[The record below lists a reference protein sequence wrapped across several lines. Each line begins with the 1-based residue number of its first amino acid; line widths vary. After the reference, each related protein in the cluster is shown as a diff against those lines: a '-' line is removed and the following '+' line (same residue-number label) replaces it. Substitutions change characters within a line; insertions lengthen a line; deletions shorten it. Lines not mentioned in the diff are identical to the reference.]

1 MRTFPEIM
9 IFLPIGIFAHYTI
22 KHVSNYI
29 ALRKKGEK
37 IQATIIF
44 FRPPIGRS
52 FYVTKMSYELLDKK
66 YESFVQYTHLTF
78 PLPRRIGSKH
88 QIFVSKEDPKNCILV
103 SIWPLFIE
111 IFLLGLMI
119 YGGVYV
125 MMH

>member
-44 FRPPIGRS
+44 YGPPSGWGS
-52 FYVTKMSYELLDKK
+52 SAPKMRYELLDKK
-66 YESFVQYTHLTF
+66 YESFVQFTHLTF

-88 QIFVSKEDPKNCILV
+88 QIFVSKEDPNFCVLASVWLI
-103 SIWPLFIE
+103 
-111 IFLLGLMI
+111 GLEVCVIISMI
-119 YGGVYV
+119 IGGLIV
-125 MMH
+125 MHG

>member
-22 KHVSNYI
+22 KHVSNYFV
-29 ALRKKGEK
+29 LRKNGEK
-37 IQATIIF
+37 IQATIVF

-52 FYVTKMSYELLDKK
+52 FYVPKMSYELLDKK

-88 QIFVSKEDPKNCILV
+88 QIFVSKDDPNFCVLASVWLI
-103 SIWPLFIE
+103 
-111 IFLLGLMI
+111 GLEVCVIISMI
-119 YGGVYV
+119 IGGLIV
-125 MMH
+125 MHG